1 MNDNMK
7 EDVLRVLLSEDEI
20 REKVRELGGKITADY
35 KNSNLM
41 LVTVLKGAVVFLA
54 DLMRQID
61 VPAEIDFMVVSSY
74 GSGVKSSGVVKIVK
88 DLDVP
93 LAGKDILIVEDILDS
108 GLTLSYIKELLES
121 RGPRSIR
128 IATLLDKPS
137 RRKVDLHSGG
147 FCEALVPHVYYH
159 GAAKPSVCAESFR
172 IAELTS
178 AKFLVRSETKNG
190 FYSHAGQCGVPAII
204 LERGGCGL
212 LHEEEVRQDLAD
224 VKNILRGLGFLLD
237 LPAKVYPHRLAQ
249 NGRYLDAPVSGCWY
263 PKKQPGDRLKT
274 GELLGEIR
282 SIYGETLFRISA
294 EADGVLLYQTASLG
308 IKAGTPMIA
317 YAEVEKEVSQ

>member
-1 MNDNMK
+1 ITISAGVHSREYIGIETLILLGQELTPEMMRGTILLLHCCNY
-7 EDVLRVLLSEDEI
+7 EGFLSRSSDVMPQDGKNLNRVFP
-20 REKVRELGGKITADY
+20 GAADGTPTQ
-35 KNSNLM
+35 K
-41 LVTVLKGAVVFLA
+41 LA
-54 DLMRQID
+54 
-61 VPAEIDFMVVSSY
+61 AF
-74 GSGVKSSGVVKIVK
+74 
-88 DLDVP
+88 
-93 LAGKDILIVEDILDS
+93 
-108 GLTLSYIKELLES
+108 LES
-121 RGPRSIR
+121 EIIGH
-128 IATLLDKPS
+128 TDYL
-137 RRKVDLHSGG
+137 VDLHSGG

-172 IAELTS
+172 IAEMTS

-263 PKKQPGDRLKT
+263 PKKQPGDRIRT

-282 SIYGETLFRISA
+282 DIYAQPLHRVFAET
-294 EADGVLLYQTASLG
+294 DGVVLYQTASLG
-308 IKAGTPMIA
+308 IEAGTPMIA
-317 YAEVEKEVSQ
+317 YAELEKEV

>member
-1 MNDNMK
+1 MHYERNTK
-7 EDVLRVLLSEDEI
+7 KQVTYRVPDTD
-20 REKVRELGGKITADY
+20 IT
-35 KNSNLM
+35 
-41 LVTVLKGAVVFLA
+41 
-54 DLMRQID
+54 I
-61 VPAEIDFMVVSSY
+61 P
-74 GSGVKSSGVVKIVK
+74 
-88 DLDVP
+88 
-93 LAGKDILIVEDILDS
+93 
-108 GLTLSYIKELLES
+108 
-121 RGPRSIR
+121 
-128 IATLLDKPS
+128 ATLLCGRKAGKTITISAGVHS
-137 RRKVDLHSGG
+137 REYIGIETLIRLAQELTPEMVQGTILLLHCCNYKGFLSRSSDVMPQDGKNLNRVFPGAADGTPTQKLAAFLESEIIGHTDYLVDLHSGG

-172 IAELTS
+172 IAEMTS
-178 AKFLVRSETKNG
+178 ANFLVRSETKNG

-224 VKNILRGLGFLLD
+224 VKNILRGLGFLQD
-237 LPAKVYPHRLAQ
+237 LPAKIFPHRLAQ
-249 NGRYLDAPVSGCWY
+249 NGHYLNAPASGCWY

>member
-1 MNDNMK
+1 MHYERNTKKQVTYHVPDT
-7 EDVLRVLLSEDEI
+7 D
-20 REKVRELGGKITADY
+20 IT
-35 KNSNLM
+35 
-41 LVTVLKGAVVFLA
+41 
-54 DLMRQID
+54 I
-61 VPAEIDFMVVSSY
+61 P
-74 GSGVKSSGVVKIVK
+74 
-88 DLDVP
+88 
-93 LAGKDILIVEDILDS
+93 
-108 GLTLSYIKELLES
+108 
-121 RGPRSIR
+121 
-128 IATLLDKPS
+128 ATLLCGIKTGKSITVSAGVHS
-137 RRKVDLHSGG
+137 REYIGIETLIRLAQELTPEMVRGTILLLHCCNYKGFLSRSSDVMPQDGKNLNRVFPGAADGTPTQKLAAFLESEIIGHTDYLVDLHSGG
-147 FCEALVPHVYYH
+147 FCEALIPHVYYH

-172 IAELTS
+172 IAEMTS
-178 AKFLVRSETKNG
+178 AKYLVRSEAKNG

-212 LHEEEVRQDLAD
+212 LQEEEVQQDLAD
-224 VKNILRGLGFLLD
+224 VKNILRGLGFLQD
-237 LPAKVYPHRLAQ
+237 LPAKIFPHRLAQ
-249 NGRYLDAPVSGCWY
+249 NGHYLNAPASGCWY

>member
-1 MNDNMK
+1 MRYERNTKKQVTYRVPDTDITIPATLIYGRKTGKAITVSAGVHSREYIGIETLIRLAQELTPEMVQGTILLLHCCNYK
-7 EDVLRVLLSEDEI
+7 GFLSRSSDVMPQDGKNLNRVFP
-20 REKVRELGGKITADY
+20 GAADGTPTQ
-35 KNSNLM
+35 K
-41 LVTVLKGAVVFLA
+41 LA
-54 DLMRQID
+54 
-61 VPAEIDFMVVSSY
+61 AF
-74 GSGVKSSGVVKIVK
+74 
-88 DLDVP
+88 
-93 LAGKDILIVEDILDS
+93 
-108 GLTLSYIKELLES
+108 LES
-121 RGPRSIR
+121 EIIGH
-128 IATLLDKPS
+128 TDYL
-137 RRKVDLHSGG
+137 VDLHSGG

-172 IAELTS
+172 IAEMTS

-263 PKKQPGDRLKT
+263 PKKQPGDRIRT

-282 SIYGETLFRISA
+282 DIYAQPLHRVFAET
-294 EADGVLLYQTASLG
+294 DGVVLYQTASLG
-308 IKAGTPMIA
+308 IEAGTPMIA
-317 YAEVEKEVSQ
+317 YAELEKEV

>member
-1 MNDNMK
+1 MHYERNTKKQVTYHVPDTDITIPATLICGQEQGETITISAGVHSREYIGIEALIRLGQELTPEMTRGTILLLHCCNYK
-7 EDVLRVLLSEDEI
+7 GFLSRSSDVMPQDGKNLNRVFP
-20 REKVRELGGKITADY
+20 GAADGTPTQ
-35 KNSNLM
+35 K
-41 LVTVLKGAVVFLA
+41 LA
-54 DLMRQID
+54 
-61 VPAEIDFMVVSSY
+61 AF
-74 GSGVKSSGVVKIVK
+74 
-88 DLDVP
+88 
-93 LAGKDILIVEDILDS
+93 
-108 GLTLSYIKELLES
+108 LES
-121 RGPRSIR
+121 EIIGH
-128 IATLLDKPS
+128 TDYL
-137 RRKVDLHSGG
+137 VDLHSGG

-172 IAELTS
+172 IAEMTS

-224 VKNILRGLGFLLD
+224 VKNILRGLGFLQD
-237 LPAKVYPHRLAQ
+237 LPAKIFPHRLAQ
-249 NGRYLDAPVSGCWY
+249 NGHYLNAPASGCWY

>member
-1 MNDNMK
+1 MRYERNTKKQVTYRVPDTDITIPATLICGRKTGKAITVSAGVHSREYIGIETLIRLAQELTPEMVQGTILLLHCCNYK
-7 EDVLRVLLSEDEI
+7 GFLSRSSDVMPQDGKNLNRVFP
-20 REKVRELGGKITADY
+20 GAADGTPTQ
-35 KNSNLM
+35 K
-41 LVTVLKGAVVFLA
+41 LA
-54 DLMRQID
+54 
-61 VPAEIDFMVVSSY
+61 AF
-74 GSGVKSSGVVKIVK
+74 
-88 DLDVP
+88 
-93 LAGKDILIVEDILDS
+93 
-108 GLTLSYIKELLES
+108 LES
-121 RGPRSIR
+121 EIIGH
-128 IATLLDKPS
+128 TDYL
-137 RRKVDLHSGG
+137 VDLHSGG

-172 IAELTS
+172 IAEMTS

-263 PKKQPGDRLKT
+263 PKKQPGDRIRT

-282 SIYGETLFRISA
+282 DIYAQPLHRVFAET
-294 EADGVLLYQTASLG
+294 DGVVLYQTASLG
-308 IKAGTPMIA
+308 IEAGTPMIA
-317 YAEVEKEVSQ
+317 YAELEKEV

>member
-1 MNDNMK
+1 MHYERNTK
-7 EDVLRVLLSEDEI
+7 KQVTYRVPDTD
-20 REKVRELGGKITADY
+20 IT
-35 KNSNLM
+35 
-41 LVTVLKGAVVFLA
+41 
-54 DLMRQID
+54 I
-61 VPAEIDFMVVSSY
+61 P
-74 GSGVKSSGVVKIVK
+74 
-88 DLDVP
+88 
-93 LAGKDILIVEDILDS
+93 
-108 GLTLSYIKELLES
+108 
-121 RGPRSIR
+121 
-128 IATLLDKPS
+128 ATLLCGRKAGKTITISAGVHS
-137 RRKVDLHSGG
+137 REYIGIETLIRLAQELTPEMVQGTILLLHCCNYKGFLSRSSDVMPQDGKNLNRVFPGAADGTPTQKLAAFLESEIIGHTDYLVDLHSGG

-159 GAAKPSVCAESFR
+159 GAAKLSVCAKSFR

-178 AKFLVRSETKNG
+178 AKYLVRSETKNG

-249 NGRYLDAPVSGCWY
+249 NGHYLNAPASGCWY

>member
-1 MNDNMK
+1 MRYERNTKKQVTYRVPDTDITIPATLICGRKTGKTITVSAGIHSREYIGIETLIRLAQELTPEMVQGTILLLHCCNYK
-7 EDVLRVLLSEDEI
+7 GFLSRSSDVMPQDGKNLNRVFPG
-20 REKVRELGGKITADY
+20 VADGTPTQ
-35 KNSNLM
+35 K
-41 LVTVLKGAVVFLA
+41 LA
-54 DLMRQID
+54 
-61 VPAEIDFMVVSSY
+61 AF
-74 GSGVKSSGVVKIVK
+74 
-88 DLDVP
+88 
-93 LAGKDILIVEDILDS
+93 
-108 GLTLSYIKELLES
+108 LES
-121 RGPRSIR
+121 EIIGH
-128 IATLLDKPS
+128 TDYL
-137 RRKVDLHSGG
+137 VDLHSGG
-147 FCEALVPHVYYH
+147 FCEALVPRVYYH
-159 GAAKPSVCAESFR
+159 GAAKSSVCAESFR

-178 AKFLVRSETKNG
+178 AKYLVRSEAKNG

-212 LHEEEVRQDLAD
+212 LQEEEVQQDLAD
-224 VKNILRGLGFLLD
+224 VKNILRGLGFLQD
-237 LPAKVYPHRLAQ
+237 LPAKIFPHRLAQ
-249 NGRYLDAPVSGCWY
+249 NGHYLNAPASGCWY

>member
-1 MNDNMK
+1 MPDTDITIPATLIYGRKTGKAITVSAGVHSREYIGIETLIRLAQELTPEMVQGTILLLHCCNYK
-7 EDVLRVLLSEDEI
+7 GFLSRSSDVMPQDGKNLNRVFP
-20 REKVRELGGKITADY
+20 GAADGTPTQ
-35 KNSNLM
+35 K
-41 LVTVLKGAVVFLA
+41 LA
-54 DLMRQID
+54 
-61 VPAEIDFMVVSSY
+61 AF
-74 GSGVKSSGVVKIVK
+74 
-88 DLDVP
+88 
-93 LAGKDILIVEDILDS
+93 
-108 GLTLSYIKELLES
+108 LES
-121 RGPRSIR
+121 EIIGH
-128 IATLLDKPS
+128 TDYL
-137 RRKVDLHSGG
+137 VDLHSGG

-172 IAELTS
+172 IAEMTS

-263 PKKQPGDRLKT
+263 PKKQPGDRIRT

-282 SIYGETLFRISA
+282 DIYAQPLHRVFAET
-294 EADGVLLYQTASLG
+294 DGVVLYQTASLG
-308 IKAGTPMIA
+308 IEAGTPMIA
-317 YAEVEKEVSQ
+317 YAKLEKEV

>member
-1 MNDNMK
+1 MHYERNTKKQVTYRVPDTDIAIPATLICGRLPGKTITISAGVHSREYIGIEALIRLAQELTPEMTRGTILLLHCCNYK
-7 EDVLRVLLSEDEI
+7 GFLSRSSDVMPQDGKNLNRVFP
-20 REKVRELGGKITADY
+20 GAADGTPTQ
-35 KNSNLM
+35 K
-41 LVTVLKGAVVFLA
+41 LA
-54 DLMRQID
+54 
-61 VPAEIDFMVVSSY
+61 AF
-74 GSGVKSSGVVKIVK
+74 
-88 DLDVP
+88 
-93 LAGKDILIVEDILDS
+93 
-108 GLTLSYIKELLES
+108 LES
-121 RGPRSIR
+121 EIIGH
-128 IATLLDKPS
+128 TDYL
-137 RRKVDLHSGG
+137 VDLHSGG

-263 PKKQPGDRLKT
+263 PKKQPGDSRPGSFWARSEAFMAKRCSAFPQKQT
-274 GELLGEIR
+274 VCCCIR
-282 SIYGETLFRISA
+282 RHPLESKPERR
-294 EADGVLLYQTASLG
+294 
-308 IKAGTPMIA
+308 
-317 YAEVEKEVSQ
+317 

>member
-1 MNDNMK
+1 MHYERNTK
-7 EDVLRVLLSEDEI
+7 KQVTYRVPDTD
-20 REKVRELGGKITADY
+20 IT
-35 KNSNLM
+35 
-41 LVTVLKGAVVFLA
+41 
-54 DLMRQID
+54 I
-61 VPAEIDFMVVSSY
+61 P
-74 GSGVKSSGVVKIVK
+74 
-88 DLDVP
+88 
-93 LAGKDILIVEDILDS
+93 
-108 GLTLSYIKELLES
+108 
-121 RGPRSIR
+121 
-128 IATLLDKPS
+128 ATLLCGRKAGKTITISAGVHS
-137 RRKVDLHSGG
+137 REYIGIETLIRLAQELTPEMVQGTILLLHCCNYKGFLSRSSDVMPQDGKNLNRVFPGAADGTPTQKLAAFLESEIIGHTDYLVDLHSGG

-172 IAELTS
+172 IAEMTS

-212 LHEEEVRQDLAD
+212 LQEEEVQQDLAD
-224 VKNILRGLGFLLD
+224 VKNILRGLGFLQD
-237 LPAKVYPHRLAQ
+237 LPAKIFPHRLAQ
-249 NGRYLDAPVSGCWY
+249 NGHYLNAPASGCWY

-317 YAEVEKEVSQ
+317 YAELEKEV

>member
-1 MNDNMK
+1 MHYERNTK
-7 EDVLRVLLSEDEI
+7 KQITYRVPDTD
-20 REKVRELGGKITADY
+20 IT
-35 KNSNLM
+35 
-41 LVTVLKGAVVFLA
+41 
-54 DLMRQID
+54 I
-61 VPAEIDFMVVSSY
+61 P
-74 GSGVKSSGVVKIVK
+74 
-88 DLDVP
+88 
-93 LAGKDILIVEDILDS
+93 
-108 GLTLSYIKELLES
+108 
-121 RGPRSIR
+121 
-128 IATLLDKPS
+128 ATLLCGRKAGKTITISAGVHS
-137 RRKVDLHSGG
+137 REYIGIETLIRLAQELTPEMVQGTILLLHCCNYKGFLSRSSDVMPQDGKNLNRVFPGAADGTPTQKLAAFLESEIIGHTDYLVDLHSGG

-172 IAELTS
+172 IAEMTS
-178 AKFLVRSETKNG
+178 AKVLVRSETKNG